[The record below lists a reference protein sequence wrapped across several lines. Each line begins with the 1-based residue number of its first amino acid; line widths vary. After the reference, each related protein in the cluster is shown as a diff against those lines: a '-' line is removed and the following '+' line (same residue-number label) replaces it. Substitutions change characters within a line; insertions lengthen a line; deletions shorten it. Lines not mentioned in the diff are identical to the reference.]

1 MQPESNDVISEE
13 GVPSRVR
20 PKTLAM
26 GSIAAL
32 FRCPFLERVASGTH
46 IAPMLEL
53 AEYYSEFSPPS
64 RTTRLSEW
72 FDFFYRLLFEN
83 YRCEYVYKNAIA
95 TKIFLSR
102 HSLHTSFMTDEI
114 RSAKSRGDVA
124 ILNGTS
130 TVYEIKSHYDSFERL
145 DTQLLD
151 YKRIFDRIYIVT
163 TDKKAEAAVQLFEPM
178 IGVIAF
184 REDGTLS
191 VIRESLS
198 NKHSTDPGA
207 IFDCMRQ
214 VEYCRA
220 ITEVFGYVP
229 QVPNSQLYRHA
240 RNMFCSLSP
249 GIAHDLMLEQV
260 KKRGKKRPFAE
271 LIESA
276 PVSLKHVCL
285 SFSKSAAMANDI
297 AARLR
302 EPLIYEKIFSF
313 PSGQVERIDGSA

>member
-1 MQPESNDVISEE
+1 MQIGSGDVIGTS
-13 GVPSRVR
+13 
-20 PKTLAM
+20 PKAVAM
-26 GSIAAL
+26 GSIASL
-32 FRCPFLERVASGTH
+32 FRCPFLERVAHGTH
-46 IAPMLEL
+46 VPPILEL
-53 AEYYSEFSPPS
+53 ADHFSQFNPPS

-72 FDFFYRLLFEN
+72 FEFFYRLLFEK

-95 TKIFLSR
+95 TKVFLSR

-145 DTQLLD
+145 DTQ
-151 YKRIFDRIYIVT
+151 
-163 TDKKAEAAVQLFEPM
+163 
-178 IGVIAF
+178 
-184 REDGTLS
+184 S
-191 VIRESLS
+191 VLRESPS
-198 NKHSTDPGA
+198 NKHATDPGT

-249 GIAHDLMLEQV
+249 TVAHDLMVEQV
-260 KKRGKKRPFAE
+260 KKRGKKRSFVE

-285 SFSKSAAMANDI
+285 SFSKSAAMASNI

-302 EPLIYEKIFSF
+302 EPLVYEKIFSF
-313 PSGQVERIDGSA
+313 PPGQAKRIDGAARVGGRDRRA